1 MATKKKA
8 APKKDNIR
16 VEDVTTIQK
25 TLFIDDTAYTLS
37 STTLADFN
45 QDIQDGYI
53 FQDGTPTTE
62 VIQRAE
68 NKDEFL
74 AILRGLIKLVEQV
87 K

>member
-8 APKKDNIR
+8 ASKKEVIR

-25 TLFIDDTAYTLS
+25 TLFIDDTPYTLS

-45 QDIQDGYI
+45 EDLQDGYI
-53 FQDGTPTTE
+53 FSDGIFMTE
-62 VIQRAE
+62 VIERAE
-68 NKDEFL
+68 NKDELL
-74 AILRGLIKLVEQV
+74 AILRGVIKLVEQV